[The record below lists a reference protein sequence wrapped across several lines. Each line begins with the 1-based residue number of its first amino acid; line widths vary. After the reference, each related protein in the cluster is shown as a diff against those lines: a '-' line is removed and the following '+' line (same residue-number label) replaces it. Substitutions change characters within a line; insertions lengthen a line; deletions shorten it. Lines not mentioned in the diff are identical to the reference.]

1 MSCFDFHSM
10 SKLTIEWVELVVYA
24 ANQLVKI
31 ILVKYSPL
39 KTPIPHLVF
48 FFVELLYLLHSISC
62 KSCSAR
68 VLNLQPDDSG
78 KLSEGPGGCS
88 LEALVWKALECC

>member
-24 ANQLVKI
+24 ANQLDHSCKILTVKN
-31 ILVKYSPL
+31 
-39 KTPIPHLVF
+39 TNLVF
-48 FFVELLYLLHSISC
+48 FLVELLYLLHSISC

-88 LEALVWKALECC
+88 LEALIWKALECC